1 MISKKTKNII
11 AIFTFVIMLF
21 LINNVNA
28 YAEDT
33 TCTYSV
39 LSGQYNLTYTITP
52 DGREGANVTDVKIE
66 NGTSTN
72 TMKFAD
78 GGNMVTSA
86 NFVDNSKKTI
96 GCPSMLYYEVG
107 YNAAGRYTYLR
118 VSATEFDKSLGTVPL
133 ANSTNNG
140 QSIALKEEDNVKLL
154 RSCRVTGRSATGTGG
169 KSDVVVKVYSDGTLK
184 AEAVNNGYNVVMA
197 SDITFEMFKDSCPTD
212 KIVLLCGGSGSDN
225 YCNLTTEDNTINQ
238 PGSSTKEEDDLNAVE
253 EKNGSRQSEH
263 GGVKSNDSDINCE
276 GLLGSDVMD
285 DINEILGWIKIAVP
299 ILIIILGS
307 LDFGKAVIAD
317 DQKALSKAT
326 STFIKRLIAAVAL
339 FLAPYLIMFLL
350 DNVDKIAGGCDI
362 RDLYKGVIVWKI

>member
-21 LINNVNA
+21 LINNISA

-66 NGTSTN
+66 NGTSSN

-86 NFVDNSKKTI
+86 NFVDNTKKTI

-118 VSATEFDKSLGTVPL
+118 VSATDFDKSLGTVPL
-133 ANSTNNG
+133 SNSTNNG

-169 KSDVVVKVYSDGTLK
+169 KSDVIVKVYSDGTLK
-184 AEAVNNGYNVVMA
+184 AEAVNSGYNVVMA
-197 SDITFEMFKDSCPTD
+197 SDITYEMFKDSCPTD

-238 PGSSTKEEDDLNAVE
+238 PGSSTKEEDDLNSVE
-253 EKNGSRQSEH
+253 EKNGSKESGK
-263 GGVKSNDSDINCE
+263 GGIESGNGSADCY
-276 GLLGSDVMD
+276 GLLGESVIE
-285 DINEILGWIKIAVP
+285 DIRNIFNLIKIGVP

-317 DQKALSKAT
+317 DQNALSKAT
-326 STFIKRLIAAVAL
+326 STFVKRLIAAIAL
-339 FLAPYLIMFLL
+339 FLAPSIIMYIIEH
-350 DNVDKIAGGCDI
+350 VDKIAGGCPI
-362 RDLYKGVIVWKI
+362 QDLYKGVII